1 METDNKKLLSIS
13 EVAKYLGISRYG
25 VIQLIKTNVVKAVDI
40 GKIYCCQLIKRVYG
54 RIAKRYLKNG
64 LWCNGST
71 TDFDSVGIGS
81 NPVSP
86 AKYEDKHTP

>member
-40 GKIYCCQLIKRVYG
+40 GKT
-54 RIAKRYLKNG
+54 A
-64 LWCNGST
+64 
-71 TDFDSVGIGS
+71 
-81 NPVSP
+81 
-86 AKYEDKHTP
+86 H

>member
-40 GKIYCCQLIKRVYG
+40 GKRMGYG
-54 RIAKRYLKNG
+54 VMAAQQTLT
-64 LWCNGST
+64 LL
-71 TDFDSVGIGS
+71 V
-81 NPVSP
+81 
-86 AKYEDKHTP
+86 